1 MPIAVRPLSD
11 ADLPAV
17 LALLLPTEERSTFL
31 VGNARGSGITDRG
44 GHVNGLWLGAFDG
57 DRLAG
62 VVAHARGPNSLL
74 VAAFGHAR
82 PLLAEAARRGC
93 SPSMLIGTADRV
105 DEAVA
110 VLPTSWR
117 VARRDRETLMVLRW
131 PDYRPPVPVDAVVVP
146 LPPERA
152 DEAALVLDVLSR
164 ESGIPRDEE
173 ANRRV
178 AARLA
183 TDGSAVV
190 AMLGGRVVSISSVA
204 ASTGR
209 FVHVGATATH
219 PDARRRGLAGA
230 CVAGVLDRARA
241 AGRATDGAVLFTGE
255 ENVAAKALYGRMGF
269 RSEAPFEMCLLE
281 AGAESKSRPP

>member
-1 MPIAVRPLSD
+1 MAISVRPLSD
-11 ADLPAV
+11 DDLPAV

-44 GHVNGLWLGAFDG
+44 GHVNGLWLGAFAG

-74 VAAFGHAR
+74 VATFGHAG

-93 SPSMLIGTADRV
+93 SPSMVLGTSDRV

-110 VLPTSWR
+110 ALPASWR
-117 VARRDRETLMVLRW
+117 VTRRGRETLMVLRW
-131 PDYRPPVPVDAVVVP
+131 PDYRPPAPVDANVAP

-152 DEAALVLDVLSR
+152 DGAALVLDVLSR
-164 ESGIPRDEE
+164 ESGMPRDEE
-173 ANRRV
+173 ANRAV
-178 AARLA
+178 AKRLA
-183 TDGSAVV
+183 KDGSAVV
-190 AMLGGRVVSISSVA
+190 AILGGRVVSISSVA

-241 AGRATDGAVLFTGE
+241 GGRATVGAVLFTGE
-255 ENVAAKALYGRMGF
+255 DNVAAKTLYERLGF
-269 RSEAPFEMCLLE
+269 RCETAFEVCLL
-281 AGAESKSRPP
+281 ATDAARAPPPG